1 MSHFEYISVA
11 LALINA
17 LIVSRLLNGL
27 MPSLDPSSR
36 YPIHFAWVVTLILI
50 TVLQWWAFWR
60 ANEVEWTAFRFLWAL
75 SLPAILFLRVG
86 VLLSERPEEVVS
98 FKDHFFQY
106 RVRFFSMGLA
116 TAFLIGLTPWVLGS
130 TPWFLTEFLHINSMI
145 LAALSIAGLV
155 LKGARAHAVIV
166 LLVFSSTMMGFAW
179 LPVAS

>member
-27 MPSLDPSSR
+27 IPSFSSGAR

-60 ANEVEWTAFRFLWAL
+60 ANGVEWTAFRFLWAL

-86 VLLSERPEEVVS
+86 VLLGERPEEVTS
-98 FKDHFFQY
+98 FKDHFFES
-106 RVRFFSMGLA
+106 RVRFFSLGLIA
-116 TAFLIGLTPWVLGS
+116 AFLIGLTPWVLGT
-130 TPWFLTEFLHINSMI
+130 TPWFSVEPLHASII
-145 LAALSIAGLV
+145 VLAVLSIAGML
-155 LKGARAHAVIV
+155 LKEARAQGVIV
-166 LLVFSSTMMGFAW
+166 LLIFLSTLLGFAW
-179 LPVAS
+179 LPVTP